1 MILFL
6 WGRSVSFKR
15 EILNRDEAETLVFNY
30 VPQEFPLVVN
40 SSAKNFLMSQNEKS
54 SDFKLSELIADQSG
68 ITDLKKR
75 EVELKVETEAL
86 EKLKE
91 VQEKAYSEAY
101 ELGLIEGRD
110 KAYLDHSSDLKIRID
125 KLDQLLY
132 SFDRVQ
138 NQLIECNEEKII
150 RLINLIASKIA
161 LREIQSNRDVV
172 LNVIAQ
178 VFESAQND
186 EDVVLKISLN
196 DSQFIQD
203 LREKLDKRVEILKNV
218 KIDAQSDIEDGGCIL
233 ETKYGAIDASL
244 DQRFE
249 KVWKAIESK
258 IPKTKLKNKEGD
270 PNDSGDAENDN
281 GEV

>member
-1 MILFL
+1 M
-6 WGRSVSFKR
+6 SFKR